1 MELLEYQAKDL
12 FRRAGIPVLP
22 SARIEHPTQ
31 LKKLTIPY
39 PIALKS
45 QVHTGGRGKAGGVR
59 FADNTIDAIAAAQ
72 VIFGLPIHGERPR
85 VILAEQKYR
94 SANEIFLTI
103 SWDWGSRCPILMG
116 SLKGGIQIDDHLDS
130 ILTVAVSEDFQP
142 FLARRLAYRMGLSG
156 LLLQAVADIVRRMYS
171 LFAAYDLE
179 LIEINPLGVGEN
191 LEVMALDGKIRI
203 RGQHWTW
210 HPYLQNLAREAPLT
224 SLSLQDQARLWDLH
238 WQELSASG
246 QILILSS
253 GLELASLDQRALA
266 DHGVETACILD
277 LGEMPGLIQVQQG
290 LLLLGEWLKRT
301 PTHRTDVIIFH
312 VFSPLI
318 NLDQYLQLMQSW
330 LTTLT
335 RVPVIVMR
343 NPSSSDPGKQMLADQ
358 LYLCATWEE
367 VIQWCVSFSLTS
379 RTEYDASGHA

>member
-72 VIFGLPIHGERPR
+72 VIFGLPIRGERPR

-94 SANEIFLTI
+94 SANEIFLAVG
-103 SWDWGSRCPILMG
+103 WDGGGQCPVLMG
-116 SLKGGIQIDDHLDS
+116 SLMGGIQIDDHLDS
-130 ILTVAVSEDFQP
+130 ILTVPVTEDFQP

-156 LLLQAVADIVRRMYS
+156 SLLQAVADMIRRMYS
-171 LFAAYDLE
+171 LFTTYDLE
-179 LIEINPLGVGEN
+179 LIEINPLGVGED

-224 SLSLQDQARLWDLH
+224 TLSLEDQARLWDLH
-238 WQELSASG
+238 WQELSATG

-266 DHGVETACILD
+266 DQGVETACILD

-290 LLLLGEWLKRT
+290 LLLLGEWLQQT
-301 PTHRTDVIIFH
+301 QRTDIIIFH
-312 VFSPLI
+312 IFSPLI
-318 NLDQYLQLMQSW
+318 TLDQSLQLLLSW
-330 LTTLT
+330 RTTLA
-335 RVPVIVMR
+335 RPPVILVR
-343 NPSSSDPGKQMLADQ
+343 NQNSSDPQKKIAEEQI
-358 LYLCATWEE
+358 YLCATWEE
-367 VIQWCVSFSLTS
+367 VIQGCVTFTLIS
-379 RTEYDASGHA
+379 RSEYDSPGHA

>member
-72 VIFGLPIHGERPR
+72 VIFGLPIHGEHPR

-94 SANEIFLTI
+94 SENEIFLAVG
-103 SWDWGSRCPILMG
+103 WNGGSRCPVLQG

-130 ILTVAVSEDFQP
+130 IQKISVIEDFQP
-142 FLARRLAYRMGLSG
+142 FLARRLVYRMGLAG
-156 LLLQAVADIVRRMYS
+156 PLLHAVADIVRRMYS

-179 LIEINPLGVGEN
+179 SIEINPLGVGEDS
-191 LEVMALDGKIRI
+191 EVMALDGKIRI

-210 HPYLQNLAREAPLT
+210 HPYLQNLAREVPLP
-224 SLSLQDQARLWDLH
+224 SLSLEDQARLWDLH
-238 WQELSASG
+238 WQEISATG
-246 QILILSS
+246 QIVLLSS
-253 GLELASLDQRALA
+253 GLELASLDQGALA
-266 DHGVETACILD
+266 DHGVEVACILD
-277 LGEMPGLIQVQQG
+277 LGEMPELIQVQQG
-290 LLLLGEWLKRT
+290 LLLLGEWLNQIKTDRT
-301 PTHRTDVIIFH
+301 YLVVFH

-318 NLDQYLQLMQSW
+318 NLAQCLQLLQSW
-330 LTTLT
+330 RTTLT
-335 RVPVIVMR
+335 RPPVIFIR
-343 NPSSSDPGKQMLADQ
+343 NQNSSEPQKQRGEEPIGVG
-358 LYLCATWEE
+358 ATWED
-367 VIQWCVSFSLTS
+367 VIQECVTFTLTS
-379 RTEYDASGHA
+379 CLNHHETGHE